1 MTSAEFPVL
10 EPRVL
15 FQKLTI
21 DPDFVTLRQLAGV
34 PDAYFDQL
42 YLDAIHRFAR
52 AAQLVPASETHH
64 HARPGGLLE
73 HTLDMV
79 HISLQLRRGHK
90 LPQGAS
96 PDTIEAE
103 SRRWTYAIFAA
114 TLLHDVGKLLTQFR
128 ILVKDQPWTP
138 FHGDITS
145 SGASIYRIEFRD
157 SPYQHHTR
165 MGASCLALLP
175 SVGLSWLAA
184 EPELFHQLNAY
195 LSGQVFESGVFGE
208 IVTTADRESVARD
221 LKLDSKRYRSSRQ
234 VALID
239 RVTDTLRSLLAEKTV
254 KRNRPGALL
263 WTLDGTTYAVCRPL
277 IEAIQSRLK
286 EQGVTGIP
294 SEYADYYDLLLEH
307 GLALPTPSDPQA
319 AIWSIQISEGDF
331 SQIMSVLAF
340 ETRRV
345 FRPTRLPPDF
355 RGEIQ
360 VIDRVVKTHEVETIV
375 DKTTSVET
383 TDNTESVNGSST
395 DPKVETISE
404 ATGPAPAPAGPGP
417 EDKSPAT
424 KLTWDDDVAEAFLIW
439 VRAGI
444 LDGKLPVNKVDAVL
458 HTLEH
463 GRVAVVTPAAFKR
476 FCSLKGL
483 DDFSRLQKRF
493 TRKKWNIKTE
503 GSSQNVWPLWAKGK
517 TKKACLNCWI
527 LRKDVVYGD
536 REPPPANPFIVE
548 DS

>member
-1 MTSAEFPVL
+1 MTSAEYPVL

-34 PDAYFDQL
+34 PDTYFDQL

-79 HISLQLRRGHK
+79 HFSLQLRRGHK

-103 SRRWTYAIFAA
+103 SRRWTYAVFAA

-128 ILVKDQPWTP
+128 ILVKDKPWTP
-138 FHGDITS
+138 FHGDINN
-145 SGASIYRIEFRD
+145 SGSATYRIEFRD

-208 IVTTADRESVARD
+208 IVTAADRESVARD

-263 WTLDGTTYAVCRPL
+263 WTLDGATYAVCRPL
-277 IEAIQSRLK
+277 VEAIQSRLK
-286 EQGVTGIP
+286 EQGVTGVP

-307 GLALPTPSDPQA
+307 GLALPAPSDPQA
-319 AIWSIQISEGDF
+319 AIWSIQISDGDF
-331 SQIMSVLAF
+331 DQVMSVLVF

-355 RGEIQ
+355 QGGI
-360 VIDRVVKTHEVETIV
+360 RVLRKVVTETNEVETIR
-375 DKTTSVET
+375 DKTTGIET
-383 TDNTESVNGSST
+383 TDNTETLDGSST
-395 DPKVETISE
+395 DPGIEAISD
-404 ATGPAPAPAGPGP
+404 PAGQEPVGPGP

-424 KLTWDDDVAEAFLIW
+424 KLTWDDDVAEAFLVW

-444 LDGKLPVNKVDAVL
+444 LDGKLPFNQPDAVL

-463 GRVAVVTPAAFKR
+463 GRVAVVTPAAFKQ

-483 DDFSRLQKRF
+483 DDFSLLQKRF

-503 GSSQNVWPLWAKGK
+503 GASQNVWPLWAKGK
-517 TKKACLNCWI
+517 TKKSRLNCWI

-536 REPPPANPFIVE
+536 REPASANPYIVE
-548 DS
+548 DT